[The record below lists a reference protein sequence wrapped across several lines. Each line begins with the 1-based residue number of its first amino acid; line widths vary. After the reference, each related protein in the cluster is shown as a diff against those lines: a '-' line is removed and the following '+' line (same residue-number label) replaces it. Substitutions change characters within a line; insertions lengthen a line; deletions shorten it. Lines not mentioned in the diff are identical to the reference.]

1 MTTVERPLRVI
12 QWTTGNIGRRS
23 LHAIIGR
30 DDMELVGVYA
40 HGADK
45 VGVDA
50 AELSGWPEPTGVTAT
65 NDIDALLALKPDAC
79 CYNPLWPN
87 IDELTRLL
95 ESGVNVCS
103 SAAWITGGKQSPEDL
118 ERIRKACEKGNSTI
132 FGSGAH
138 PGMTNLVGMVLSGS
152 CERVDEIRITESVD
166 CSTYESAG
174 TQTAMGFSQD
184 PDTPGLAESVRRESE
199 VFAESAAMMADAIG
213 ARLDKMTFDVT
224 FTPAT
229 GDTDLGFMQ
238 IPKGTVAGVYGYHR
252 GWVGDRN
259 VVSVGFNWI
268 MGDHV
273 TPPKPLEH
281 GHVIQVFGLPNM
293 SLRWTPCRQRFI
305 SDSPRTA
312 TATCSPSIDSARIVR
327 SCARKSGWVTTE
339 YMDNDTSAS
348 NGKTRPDYQRMLA
361 DIRDGRIDAVVAW
374 DLDRLYRQPR
384 ELEDLIDLADQKHLA
399 LATVGGEADLSTD
412 NGRLFARIKGA
423 VAKSETDRKSARQK
437 RADQQRAEAGTPEPL
452 HGAVRLPASRRCARA
467 RARRGDDGPRRLQ
480 RDPGRRQPARDR
492 QGSGTPPTCRPG
504 AATGGLAPPCDSC
517 CMCMAQRRRRG
528 LQGRAGR
535 RGRLAAD
542 RGPRRL
548 RRACGPS

>member
-30 DDMELVGVYA
+30 DDTELVGVYA

-65 NDIDALLALKPDAC
+65 NNIDALLALKPYAC

-95 ESGVNVCS
+95 EAGVNVCS

-118 ERIRKACEKGNSTI
+118 ERVRKACEKGNSTI

-174 TQTAMGFSQD
+174 TQPAMGCSQD
-184 PDTPGLAESVRRESE
+184 PQTPGLAESVRRESE

-213 ARLDKMTFDVT
+213 ARLDKITFDVT

-229 GDTDLGFMQ
+229 GDTDLSFMQ
-238 IPKGTVAGVYGYHR
+238 IPKCTVAGVYGYHR

-259 VVSVGFNWI
+259 VVSVGFNWT

-281 GHVIQVFGLPNM
+281 GHVIQVFG
-293 SLRWTPCRQRFI
+293 C
-305 SDSPRTA
+305 
-312 TATCSPSIDSARIVR
+312 
-327 SCARKSGWVTTE
+327 
-339 YMDNDTSAS
+339 
-348 NGKTRPDYQRMLA
+348 
-361 DIRDGRIDAVVAW
+361 
-374 DLDRLYRQPR
+374 
-384 ELEDLIDLADQKHLA
+384 
-399 LATVGGEADLSTD
+399 
-412 NGRLFARIKGA
+412 
-423 VAKSETDRKSARQK
+423 
-437 RADQQRAEAGTPEPL
+437 
-452 HGAVRLPASRRCARA
+452 
-467 RARRGDDGPRRLQ
+467 
-480 RDPGRRQPARDR
+480 
-492 QGSGTPPTCRPG
+492 PT
-504 AATGGLAPPCDSC
+504 
-517 CMCMAQRRRRG
+517 
-528 LQGRAGR
+528 
-535 RGRLAAD
+535 
-542 RGPRRL
+542 
-548 RRACGPS
+548 